1 MIRLITG
8 FESTILNADPAVYE
22 TAGRRQRSHESIDQA
37 TLASDAGRVFVSTDS
52 AVHDTGI
59 RRRLV
64 HELSEL
70 DRVIK
75 RLNFTDEKTGQIK
88 NWHSSFSNALRSYRN
103 ENEVLAEYIRLLQE
117 ILIDPMTQAPL
128 DKRSVLG
135 NTANDKNTYSWL
147 TLTVY
152 WEATSEVYRRR
163 SPLDPENPTPFSF
176 TPHLVVHA
184 FLEWLESHD
193 ALLVSRELEE
203 AAQRIILE
211 SSPQERVTEETL
223 NARVIEARA
232 RSAEN
237 RRAGEVGRLAQQQ
250 EIMRIEGDF
259 FAELAALAAELDE
272 REPGLRVVERA
283 IAQTDERNR
292 VELTGMAADLAAL
305 EARTQE
311 GIRAAHE
318 RIDEMGHRLDDAIQ
332 AQQAAEIRDQIAL
345 ADLQMRIRGGV
356 QLALQPA
363 VDHIEGHREAGAE
376 RIVSMV
382 ERHAVAVNRLNAAA
396 HQMGVEIE
404 QLRSSYAQMQVSNAE
419 RDASI
424 SEAKKETQALK
435 EDIAKAFIEVKELN
449 KNNVWKVVASVAVI
463 GVCGFAGF
471 LAEGVLLKG
480 AIFAGGM
487 AGLCGINPDL
497 AK

>member
-1 MIRLITG
+1 MSVSLT
-8 FESTILNADPAVYE
+8 NMDPAVYE
-22 TAGRRQRSHESIDQA
+22 TAHRRQRTSTASADTAAAAAVLSNIDPA
-37 TLASDAGRVFVSTDS
+37 IAE
-52 AVHDTGI
+52 TGI
-59 RRRLV
+59 RRRLI
-64 HELSEL
+64 HELSDL

-75 RLNFTDEKTGQIK
+75 RFNFTDEKSLQLK
-88 NWHSSFSNALRSYRN
+88 QWHANFSAALCRYQN
-103 ENEVLAEYIRLLQE
+103 ENEVLVHYIALLQE
-117 ILIDPMTQAPL
+117 ILVDPMTQAPL
-128 DKRSVLG
+128 DKRSVRG
-135 NTANDKNTYSWL
+135 NDGNTYSWL

-152 WEATSEVYRRR
+152 WHSTSEMYRQR
-163 SPLDPENPTPFSF
+163 SPLSPEDPTPFTF
-176 TPHLVVHA
+176 EPHFVVHA
-184 FLEWLESHD
+184 FLEWLESHG
-193 ALLVSRELEE
+193 ALLVSRELQQL
-203 AAQRIILE
+203 A
-211 SSPQERVTEETL
+211 ERVIQEADPEANL
-223 NARVIEARA
+223 NATVAASRA
-232 RSAEN
+232 LAAEN
-237 RRAGEVGRLAQQQ
+237 RRAADAALLAMQQ
-250 EIMRIEGDF
+250 EVMRIEGDF
-259 FAELAALAAELDE
+259 FAELSALAAELDD

-292 VELTGMAADLAAL
+292 VELAGMAADLAAL
-305 EARTQE
+305 EVRAQE
-311 GIRAAHE
+311 GIRAAHG

-356 QLALQPA
+356 HLALQPA
-363 VDHIEGHREAGAE
+363 VGHIEAHREAGAE
-376 RIVSMV
+376 RIVSMA
-382 ERHAVAVNRLNAAA
+382 ERHAVAFNRLNAAA
-396 HQMGVEIE
+396 HQMGVEVE
-404 QLRSSYAQMQVSNAE
+404 QLRSSYAQMQVSIAE